1 MMVDIRS
8 QIAAVRQ
15 TLPSTVTLVVVSKF
29 QPREAIEVAYNAG
42 ERDFGES
49 HVQELMAKYQ
59 ALPKD
64 IRWHFIGHLQTNKV
78 KYIVPF
84 VHLIHSVDSLKLLEV
99 INKEAAKIDRF
110 VDILLEVHVA
120 REATKSGFL
129 SSELPTLDQLK
140 AYPRVRVVGLMTM
153 ATNTDDEA
161 EIRRCFKTLHN
172 LADEFLGPQPLQLSM
187 GMSDD
192 YPIAIEEGATMI
204 RVGSRIFG
212 ERDYSR
218 NQHEILNNSL

>member
-1 MMVDIRS
+1 MVDIRS
-8 QIAAVRQ
+8 QIATIRQ
-15 TLPSTVTLVVVSKF
+15 TLPPSVTLVAVSKF
-29 QPREAIEVAYNAG
+29 QPIEAIEEAYNAG

-49 HVQELMAKYQ
+49 HVQELTAKYE

-78 KYIVPF
+78 KYITPF
-84 VHLIHSVDSLKLLEV
+84 IHLIHSVDSLKLLAV
-99 INKEAAKIDRF
+99 INKEAAKVNRIID
-110 VDILLEVHVA
+110 VLLEVHVA
-120 REATKSGFL
+120 KESTKSGFL
-129 SSELPTLDQLK
+129 PDELPTAEQLQV
-140 AYPRVRVVGLMTM
+140 YPNVCVVGLMTM

-161 EIRRCFKTLHN
+161 EIRRCFKTLHD
-172 LADEFLGPQPLQLSM
+172 LAVKMPGQQPLELSM

-218 NQHEILNNSL
+218 T